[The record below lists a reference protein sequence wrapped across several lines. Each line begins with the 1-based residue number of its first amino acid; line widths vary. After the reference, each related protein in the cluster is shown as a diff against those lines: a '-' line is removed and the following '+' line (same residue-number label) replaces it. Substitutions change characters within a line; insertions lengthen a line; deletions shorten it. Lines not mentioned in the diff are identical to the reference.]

1 MVTIE
6 QKLTVFSKLLN
17 QDIKE
22 EMDEQFLQLEKE
34 YERRIAESKFAV
46 DKEAAEIIEQA
57 RKRAE
62 IKSIEWLSKGKIA
75 SKREMMQVKEDVI
88 RRFMQALSYKVTLFT
103 QLPEYLTYLQQVID
117 QMGELGQNKNPL
129 KIYLTQQD
137 DEKNR
142 QWIKEAFINL
152 GLEESQLQFEVADTP
167 ILGGM
172 IIVDQLE
179 HTRMDMSM
187 LEIINEAKEQIVE
200 RISRAIGEV
209 GDEGN
214 D

>member
-88 RRFMQALSYKVTLFT
+88 RRFMQALSNKVTLFT

>member
-88 RRFMQALSYKVTLFT
+88 RRFMQALSNKVTLFT

-142 QWIKEAFINL
+142 EWIKEAFINL